1 MLYTVN
7 SLFLVVT
14 SYTTLLL
21 DSIDL
26 GSSCVFRTE
35 TVSSTTEPP
44 KDSSKISKI
53 LSCIFNAV

>member
-14 SYTTLLL
+14 SYTNLLL

-53 LSCIFNAV
+53 LSCIF